1 MRSKQMKTRLLFP
14 PLLAFL
20 SGLFV
25 IPIFAAPQAA
35 PQEIVVEGK
44 VCDNAG
50 SPISGASVQLE
61 TESGKAIAST
71 VTDSSGNFRLKM
83 PTDAKVR
90 IHVRQQG
97 FSDNAVTYDNTKMQ
111 IILKKSAAS
120 NGMEFSDSPNF
131 TVAGVTDWSNVGLHG
146 SDVNVKT
153 SEALT
158 KEATGL
164 KSSSG
169 SAPRDSEADAH
180 RILGDEKEE
189 SGDPLD
195 AAHEYELAVKLDAS
209 EQNYFSWGAEL
220 LLHRAGVAAVEVL
233 SKGATLH
240 ATSQRMIEA
249 LGAAFYAN
257 GQYTEATQQM
267 CRAAELN
274 PDDPEPYL
282 FLGRIEAGAKDTFSC
297 SEEALRRFVSEQ
309 PKNAD
314 GNFYYGL
321 VLLKNAQRSQREAD
335 FQRATSA
342 FRNALA
348 SRPSFGE
355 VYVQLGLL
363 YNARGQK
370 DAAFREF
377 QNAVRVAPHLPEAH
391 YQLSLASRR
400 AGDTA
405 RADEE
410 MKKYEGLH
418 SAEEAALDKQR
429 KEMKQFVTIL
439 QQSPK

>member
-1 MRSKQMKTRLLFP
+1 
-14 PLLAFL
+14 
-20 SGLFV
+20 
-25 IPIFAAPQAA
+25 
-35 PQEIVVEGK
+35 
-44 VCDNAG
+44 
-50 SPISGASVQLE
+50 VQLE
-61 TESGKAIAST
+61 TESGKAVAST

-169 SAPRDSEADAH
+169 SAPGDSEADAH

-195 AAHEYELAVKLDAS
+195 AEHEYELAVKLDPS

-233 SKGATLH
+233 SKGAALH
-240 ATSQRMIEA
+240 AASQRMIEA

-297 SEEALRRFVSEQ
+297 SEEALRRFVSGQ
-309 PKNAD
+309 PKNSD

-335 FQRATSA
+335 FQRAASA
-342 FRNALA
+342 FRSALA

-370 DAAFREF
+370 DAALREF

-410 MKKYEGLH
+410 MKKYETLH

-439 QQSPK
+439 QQSSPK

>member
-1 MRSKQMKTRLLFP
+1 MKTRLLLP

-25 IPIFAAPQAA
+25 IPTFGAPQAA

-50 SPISGASVQLE
+50 SPISGAGVQLE

-97 FSDNAVTYDNTKMQ
+97 FRDNAVTYDNTKMQ

-169 SAPRDSEADAH
+169 SAPGDSEADAH

-195 AAHEYELAVKLDAS
+195 AEHEYELAVKLDPS

-233 SKGATLH
+233 SKGAALH
-240 ATSQRMIEA
+240 AASQRMIEA

-297 SEEALRRFVSEQ
+297 SEEALRRFVSGQ
-309 PKNAD
+309 PKNSD

-335 FQRATSA
+335 FQRAASA

-363 YNARGQK
+363 YNARGQR
-370 DAAFREF
+370 DAALREF

-405 RADEE
+405 KADEE

-439 QQSPK
+439 QQSSPK